1 MIFISLMK
9 KNEANRKAF
18 QKGIWIWFE
27 NSCKNIQCKILK
39 SGKLILFMKEINVF
53 TGIIEEIGI
62 IKNIKPIAQAKR
74 ITIQSKK
81 VIKNLNVDDSISV
94 NGVCLTVVS
103 VVSEFI

>member
-1 MIFISLMK
+1 
-9 KNEANRKAF
+9 
-18 QKGIWIWFE
+18 
-27 NSCKNIQCKILK
+27 
-39 SGKLILFMKEINVF
+39 MKEINVF